1 MALVFIIFLRLRHFQ
16 YLTGFN
22 YIYLIAILIYLS
34 PKSTT
39 GSRNLKESAKVSCR
53 EGIHVVIPIFM
64 LIVQGLARLEVAV
77 ALN

>member
-1 MALVFIIFLRLRHFQ
+1 M
-16 YLTGFN
+16 
-22 YIYLIAILIYLS
+22 
-34 PKSTT
+34 

-53 EGIHVVIPIFM
+53 EGIHVVIPMFM